1 MVAVIKPHELP
12 DDLSELPLEQQVGI
26 LWRLLLVFYAH
37 LERNDTQLDKV
48 RKWMARNHDR
58 ILDLWVSKPGG
69 AARLDY
75 SPYQLEHLADQLKPF
90 LSNHSEGA

>member
-37 LERNDTQLDKV
+37 LERNDAQLDKV
-48 RKWMARNHDR
+48 RKWMGRHHDP
-58 ILDLWVSKPGG
+58 IQHLWVARPGG
-69 AARLDY
+69 PARLDY
-75 SPYQLEHLADQLKPF
+75 TPYQLEHLADQLKPF
-90 LSNHSEGA
+90 LDKADGE